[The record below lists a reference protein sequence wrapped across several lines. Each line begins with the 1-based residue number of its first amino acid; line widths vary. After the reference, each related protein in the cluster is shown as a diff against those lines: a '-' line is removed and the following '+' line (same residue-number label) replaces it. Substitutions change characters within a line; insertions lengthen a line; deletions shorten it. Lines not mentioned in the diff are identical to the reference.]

1 MWLKFDGIQN
11 VRDLG
16 GLPASDGRHVKPGR
30 LLRGAG
36 LAHATDADIA
46 RLQAIPL
53 RQIVDFRDGTEC
65 ARHPDRP
72 VTGALYHSLPAL
84 PALPGQAARNG
95 GVPDF
100 APLFLR
106 IYGELASTK
115 ESHFAYF
122 EFFRI
127 LLACPEG
134 AVYFHCTQGKD
145 RTGVGA
151 LLALT
156 ALGVPQE
163 VIAEDYFLSNEGL
176 KEAMEHPE
184 SPGSENWPQE
194 TKEALFFVF
203 QRNLDAYLDR
213 LTADWGGIEGYLR
226 GRMRL
231 TDADFDRLRDY
242 YLE

>member
-53 RQIVDFRDGTEC
+53 RQIVDFRDGSEC

-184 SPGSENWPQE
+184 SPGSENCMVLNPS
-194 TKEALFFVF
+194 
-203 QRNLDAYLDR
+203 R
-213 LTADWGGIEGYLR
+213 IENSTL
-226 GRMRL
+226 
-231 TDADFDRLRDY
+231 
-242 YLE
+242 

>member
-1 MWLKFDGIQN
+1 MWIEFEGIQN

-16 GLPASDGRHVKPGR
+16 GLPAADGRRVKPGR

-36 LAHATDADIA
+36 LARATDADIA
-46 RLQAIPL
+46 KLRAIPL
-53 RQIVDFRDGTEC
+53 RQIVDFRDGSEC

-84 PALPGQAARNG
+84 PALPGQAPRVG
-95 GVPDF
+95 GEPDF

-106 IYGELASTK
+106 IYQEMASTK
-115 ESHFAYF
+115 ESHFAYY

-156 ALGVPQE
+156 ALGAPMEE
-163 VIAEDYFLSNEGL
+163 VLKDYFLSNVGL
-176 KEAMEHPE
+176 SYAMEHPE
-184 SPGSENWPQE
+184 GPGAANWSRQ
-194 TKEALFFVF
+194 TREALFFVHR
-203 QRNLDAYLDR
+203 QNIDAYVER
-213 LTADWGGIEGYLR
+213 LAADWGGVEGYLR
-226 GRMRL
+226 GGIGL
-231 TDADFDRLRDY
+231 TDADFAQLRRDY
-242 YLE
+242 LE

>member
-1 MWLKFDGIQN
+1 MWIEFDGIQN

-16 GLPASDGRHVKPGR
+16 GLPAADGRRVKAGR

-36 LAHATDADIA
+36 LAKASDADLEK
-46 RLQAIPL
+46 LQAMGL
-53 RQIVDFRDGTEC
+53 RQIVDFRDGSEC

-72 VTGALYHSLPAL
+72 VPGALYHSLPAL
-84 PALPGQAARNG
+84 PALPGQAPRIDG
-95 GVPDF
+95 IPDF

-106 IYGELASTK
+106 IYQELASTK
-115 ESHFAYF
+115 ESHFAYY

-145 RTGVGA
+145 RTGIGA
-151 LLALT
+151 LLALS

-163 VIAEDYFLSNEGL
+163 EIAADYFLSNVGL
-176 KEAMEHPE
+176 AEAMEHPE
-184 SPGSENWPQE
+184 TPGSENWPRE
-194 TKEALFFVF
+194 TKEGLFFVF
-203 QRNLDAYLDR
+203 QRNLDAYLER
-213 LTADWGGIEGYLR
+213 LTADWGGMEGYLR
-226 GRMRL
+226 GKLRL
-231 TDADFDRLRDY
+231 TQADFETLRRY